1 MKWFRDRFRYAFA
14 GIRYGVLKDRSIVLQ
29 IVFGWIAIVVA
40 FVLRCT
46 FYEWLWI
53 LLCITLVVVGEIF
66 NSCIE
71 QCVDY
76 ISLEIDPRAKK
87 IKDMA
92 AAAVF
97 LICVFAGI
105 VGCLIFI
112 PKIGEVV
119 FYGL

>member
-92 AAAVF
+92 PRLF
-97 LICVFAGI
+97 F
-105 VGCLIFI
+105 
-112 PKIGEVV
+112 
-119 FYGL
+119 

>member
-53 LLCITLVVVGEIF
+53 LLCITLVVVGELRRGGF
-66 NSCIE
+66 LLHACNPKEADAE
-71 QCVDY
+71 Q
-76 ISLEIDPRAKK
+76 SHKSFRPA
-87 IKDMA
+87 
-92 AAAVF
+92 
-97 LICVFAGI
+97 
-105 VGCLIFI
+105 
-112 PKIGEVV
+112 
-119 FYGL
+119 